1 MNKKDYK
8 IHIVGAGIS
17 GLVAAIEL
25 EKNGYQ
31 PVIVEANNKVGGR
44 VTTEIVDG
52 YQLDCGFQV
61 LLEAYPKAQQYL
73 DYNDLELQRFQP
85 GAVIFKNGKQ
95 QIIGDAFRDISLLWD
110 TVTANVATIGD
121 KLKILKLNN
130 ELKKSSLEAIFK
142 RKEQTT
148 LQYLQDFGFS
158 SKVIEQFF
166 RPFFAG
172 IFLEPHLNTSSRM
185 FEYVYKMFGEGLA
198 VLPKSGIAA
207 IPQQLKSQL
216 KHTQFLFNTKV
227 KEVTDSTL
235 VLENGTVL
243 KTHFTIIATNASALI
258 ANLNNQETQW
268 KRCDTLYFEVET
280 RTIQK
285 PIIGLIADKNALI
298 NNLFFHHSL
307 AMTHKGKHQL
317 LSVTVVKSHHLK
329 KDELIKKVIS
339 DLETYCNITQVTFLK
354 HYVIDKALPDVND
367 MRYDCSPTET
377 QLKPT
382 IYLAGDYMLNASL
395 NAAMISGERAAQ
407 GIIQSLEDG
416 LVVEALTSEY
426 I

>member
-31 PVIVEANNKVGGR
+31 PVIVDANNEVGGR

-52 YQLDCGFQV
+52 YQLDRGFQV
-61 LLEAYPKAQQYL
+61 LLEAYPKAQNYL
-73 DYNDLELQRFQP
+73 NYKALELQRFLP

-95 QIIGDAFRDISLLWD
+95 QIIGDAFRDISLFWD

-121 KLKILKLNN
+121 KLKILKLNKH
-130 ELKKSSLEAIFK
+130 LKKTTLEAIFEK
-142 RKEQTT
+142 KEQTT

-158 SKVIEQFF
+158 NKVIEQFF

-172 IFLEPHLNTSSRM
+172 IFLEPRLNTSSRM

-216 KHTQFLFNTKV
+216 KHTRFMLNTKV
-227 KEVTDSTL
+227 KEVTDNTL
-235 VLENGTVL
+235 ILENGTVL
-243 KTHFTIIATNASALI
+243 KTHFTIVATNASGLI
-258 ANLNNQETQW
+258 PNLNHQETQW

-307 AMTHKGKHQL
+307 TMTHKAKHQL

-339 DLETYCNITQVTFLK
+339 DLEIYCNITKVTFIK
-354 HYVIDKALPDVND
+354 HYAIDKALPDVND
-367 MRYDCSPTET
+367 MRYDCAPTET

-382 IYLAGDYMLNASL
+382 IYLAGDYLLNGSL

-407 GIIQSLEDG
+407 GVVQSLEDG